1 MESPFVT
8 VVIPAFNHERFVK
21 EAVESVLN
29 QDFSD
34 WELLIIDDG
43 STDSTSQIVD
53 LYKDHPKV
61 KVIHQQNMGLS
72 ATLNK
77 GLGMARGE
85 YFNFLPSDDFFHTE
99 KLSKQVQ
106 KLKEEKD
113 IVCLFCDQI
122 AVDENGKN
130 VNDPIKKW
138 HSVPYK
144 TKQEILPRLFE
155 RNFIPAPSALIRIS
169 ELKAIGGFDE
179 SLTYTQD
186 YDLWLRILP
195 RGKAFWLH
203 EPLLYYRWHG
213 ENLTYKA
220 DEAINFERAYLLTKA
235 LKNLSI
241 TDIFPYLKTLQGEPR
256 KREEAKK
263 LLELANFLLK
273 SGLIELLPWC
283 RLLLNRAT
291 LLDPGLKVPK
301 IILKRLENRREF
313 IDLRDERLL
322 QLSKKLALTEG
333 ELANFKVHIKDL
345 ATLIRLKSDY
355 ERYKREIPDILS
367 EREQLRKKA
376 EELWEK
382 EKELVKWNSSL
393 DEKRRWLEKYH
404 KDLQAKEAYLSRPQV
419 LWTLRVI
426 SFLSRFKNPVWR
438 IGQELWHL
446 LPLSIRA
453 RFGPKLKQKIINH
466 ASTLPA
472 DHMQTSG
479 TTKTL
484 DDPTSSQASQRK
496 RLQKEH
502 SKFSS
507 IVDSPPLV
515 SVVLPIYN
523 HAQSAR
529 LSIESILNQQYPN
542 IQIIVVNDGST
553 DGLLEVLSP
562 YVGRKNITI
571 LDQENQQLPKALSNG
586 FRFAKGAFL
595 TWTSADNIMLP
606 WQIELETDFLLR
618 NPEIDMTYG
627 DVEVIDENGEP
638 FTNSNYRVQNQ
649 DPKGSSI
656 LKLPAE
662 IQALDAVPDN
672 FINAAFLYRQAVF
685 QALGHYDPRLLGTED
700 FDYWLR
706 TKELFNIKKLDQDTV
721 LYQYRVHDDS
731 LSGRY
736 GDTHIVSNVKK
747 LIREHKERKGYYQKP
762 FTVLLLS
769 NQLVDRNHPLFSLAK
784 GLNDASCSFQIVVP
798 DVQNPLSGLELPH
811 ISLGELGEA
820 TSQCLQNKV
829 AILCASR
836 DGIQQ
841 IIEVPRDK
849 DLWVGFLDNTH
860 QSRQIDKTKTA
871 FRRIIFDDPPGFL
884 SSTPEEKDELLLLL
898 APLDP
903 PPILRKA
910 RDDRFSFWQFPWQGG
925 HVILYVG
932 QLRDIDEQFAKG
944 FAERFTDIDFV
955 FASAHKD
962 EKKACKT
969 LFQLKNVHFF
979 YHETLEQL
987 YPLVSGISAFWA
999 PLKDSVTR
1007 SHANKLYGWALAAAK
1022 PFMCK
1027 SKFRYSEDA
1036 PFWYCLDSK
1045 NNMKPDLVEISALK
1059 PDKKICDAFLEKR
1072 SPSKTAQFLLAAANN
1087 DLFIE
1092 KKCGGRKLFRPK
1104 MPQVLAPESKRPH
1117 IVLEINSMDKGGL
1130 EEVVYNLSSMFDR
1143 KKYRPTIGVIQ
1154 KGGLLSQKAQKSGLE
1169 IEIFDEDLSKYE
1181 HFLKKEQVALINSHY
1196 SDFGAKVIKHLK
1208 IPNIAT
1214 IHNAY
1219 VWFDRL
1225 QRKHFRKM
1233 DSYYHHYIAVSSSV
1247 KRYLTD
1253 VLGISS
1259 SKISVVPNG
1268 VDTVQLQLLAQI
1280 PPRVSRKTLGLSEED
1295 FVFLNPASLDGRK
1308 NHHGMISAVSK
1319 VVQQHPNIKLVCAG
1333 NLLDRAY
1340 FETVRKRVSELGLE
1354 KHILFTGFIKEKADM
1369 YRLADVLLLP
1379 SVVEGWSIAMTEA
1392 LYFGLPL
1399 ILSDVGGARDVIS
1412 EDWIGIIVPNS
1423 FGDITNLRGENLGK
1437 YTQERS
1443 PKNLEQL
1450 VQAMEEMISRKE
1462 FWQSHSKDRRRL
1474 VEEHYSIENM
1484 VKKTQEVFERF
1495 I

>member
-1 MESPFVT
+1 MKSPLVT
-8 VVIPAFNHERFVK
+8 VVIPAFNHERFVR

-29 QDFSD
+29 QDFTD
-34 WELLIIDDG
+34 WELLIINDG

-53 LYKDHPKV
+53 SYRNHPKIT
-61 KVIHQQNMGLS
+61 VIHQQNMGLS

-77 GLGMARGE
+77 GLGMARGIF
-85 YFNFLPSDDFFHTE
+85 FNFLPSDDFFHTE

-106 KLKEEKD
+106 KLKEED

-122 AVDENGKN
+122 AVDESGKN
-130 VNDPIKKW
+130 VDDPIKKW

-144 TKQEILPRLFE
+144 TGQEILPRLFE
-155 RNFIPAPSALIRIS
+155 RNFIPAPSALIRVS
-169 ELKAIGGFDE
+169 ELRAIGGFDE

-186 YDLWLRILP
+186 YDLWLRILS

-235 LKNLSI
+235 LKALSVS
-241 TDIFPYLKTLQGEPR
+241 DIFPYLKTLQGEPR
-256 KREEAKK
+256 KHEEAKK
-263 LLELANFLLK
+263 LLELANYLLK

-283 RLLLNRAT
+283 RLLINQAT
-291 LLDPGLKVPK
+291 TLDPEVNVPK
-301 IILKRLENRREF
+301 ILLKRLENRKEF
-313 IDLRDERLL
+313 IDLRDERLV
-322 QLSKKLALTEG
+322 QLSRKLAFTEG
-333 ELANFKVHIKDL
+333 ELANFKVHVKDS
-345 ATLIRLKSDY
+345 ATLIRLKNDY
-355 ERYKREIPDILS
+355 ERYKREVPDILS
-367 EREQLRKKA
+367 ERKQLRKKA
-376 EELWEK
+376 EALWEK
-382 EKELVKWNSSL
+382 EKKLVKWNSSL
-393 DEKRRWLEKYH
+393 DEKHRWLENYH
-404 KDLQAKEAYLSRPQV
+404 KDLQAKEAYLNRPQV

-426 SFLSRFKNPVWR
+426 SFLSRFKNPVWV
-438 IGQELWHL
+438 IGQGFWHL
-446 LPLSIRA
+446 LPLNIRA
-453 RFGPKLKQKIINH
+453 RFGPRLKQKIINH

-472 DHMQTSG
+472 DHVQTPEP
-479 TTKTL
+479 TKTCYGS
-484 DDPTSSQASQRK
+484 TSLQVSQRE
-496 RLQKEH
+496 RIRQEH
-502 SKFSS
+502 LKFQT
-507 IVDSPPLV
+507 IVASPPLV

-523 HAQSAR
+523 HARIAR

-571 LDQENQQLPKALSNG
+571 LDQENQRLPKALSNG

-627 DVEVIDENGEP
+627 DVEIIDGNGQP

-649 DPKGSSI
+649 DPKGSST

-662 IQALDAVPDN
+662 IQALDAVADN
-672 FINAAFLYRQAVF
+672 FINAAFLYRQTVF

-706 TKELFNIKKLDQDTV
+706 TKELFNIKKLDQNTI

-747 LIREHKERKGYYQKP
+747 LISDHKERKNYYQKP
-762 FTVLLLS
+762 FTVLVLS
-769 NQLVDRNHPLFSLAK
+769 NEPVDRDHPLFCLVK
-784 GLNDASCSFQIVVP
+784 GLNNVSCSSQVV
-798 DVQNPLSGLELPH
+798 VLNTLNSLSGLELTH
-811 ISLGELGEA
+811 IFLSELKET
-820 TSQCLQNKV
+820 TSQCLQDKM
-829 AILCASR
+829 AILCFSR

-841 IIEVPRDK
+841 VIEVLKDK
-849 DLWVGFLDNTH
+849 DLWVGFLDNFH
-860 QSRQIDKTKTA
+860 QSKQINETKTA
-871 FRRIIFDDPPGFL
+871 FRRIIFDDPLDFL
-884 SSTPEEKDELLLLL
+884 SSAPENKDELLLLL

-903 PPILRKA
+903 PSILRKA
-910 RDDRFSFWQFPWQGG
+910 RDDRFPFWQFPWQGD

-932 QLRDIDEQFAKG
+932 QLTNIDEQFAKG
-944 FAERFTDIDFV
+944 FAERFSGLDFV
-955 FASAHKD
+955 FASRKKD
-962 EKKACKT
+962 DKKACKT

-979 YHETLEQL
+979 HYETLEQL
-987 YPLVSGISAFWA
+987 YPLISGISAFWA
-999 PLKDSVTR
+999 PLKDSATR
-1007 SHANKLYGWALAAAK
+1007 SQANRLYGWALASAR
-1022 PFMCK
+1022 PFLCK
-1027 SKFRYSEDA
+1027 SKFRYSDDA
-1036 PFWYCLDSK
+1036 PFWHCLDPE
-1045 NNMKPDLVEISALK
+1045 NNIKLNLAEISTLT
-1059 PDKKICDAFLEKR
+1059 PDRKICDAFLEKH

-1104 MPQVLAPESKRPH
+1104 MPHVLAPKSKRPH

-1143 KKYRPTIGVIQ
+1143 TRFRPTIAVIQ
-1154 KGGLLSQKAQKSGLE
+1154 KGGMLSKKAQRTGLE
-1169 IEIFDEDLSKYE
+1169 IEILGEDVSKYGR
-1181 HFLKKEQVALINSHY
+1181 FLKEEKVALVNSHY
-1196 SDFGAKVIKHLK
+1196 SEFGARVTRDLS

-1219 VWFDRL
+1219 VWFDRS
-1225 QRKHFRKM
+1225 QRQHFRKM
-1233 DSYYHHYIAVSSSV
+1233 DDCYDHYIAVSSLV
-1247 KRYLTD
+1247 KQYLTD

-1268 VDTVQLQLLAQI
+1268 VDTIQLQLLSQV

-1319 VVQQHPNIKLVCAG
+1319 IIQQHPNIKLICAG
-1333 NLLDRAY
+1333 NVLNGAY
-1340 FETVRKRVSELGLE
+1340 FETVRKRVSKLGLE
-1354 KHILFTGFIKEKADM
+1354 KHILFPGFIKEKADL
-1369 YRLADVLLLP
+1369 YRLADALLLP

-1392 LYFGLPL
+1392 LFFGLPL
-1399 ILSDVGGARDVIS
+1399 VLTDVGGARDVIN

-1423 FGDITNLRGENLGK
+1423 FGDVTKLRGENLGK
-1437 YTQERS
+1437 YTQERN
-1443 PKNLEQL
+1443 PKNTDQL
-1450 VQAMEEMISRKE
+1450 VQAMEDMATRKE
-1462 FWQSHSKDRRRL
+1462 FWQSHSMDRRRL
-1474 VEEHYSIENM
+1474 VEKHYSVENM
-1484 VKKTQEVFERF
+1484 VKKTKEVYEKFL
-1495 I
+1495 